1 VRVINKDT
9 SNKVL
14 IKLNPIVAF
23 IIKNISKKTVNNAAN
38 FLLKNNDDNIYTI
51 KDNIVATIKIF
62 HQVSGVV
69 LYIIILF
76 ISIRMTEN
84 IILFI

>member
-1 VRVINKDT
+1 MRVINKDT